1 MAIRRSDVADFVR
14 AIKRGKFVHIEFVK
28 ANGEFRKATVQF
40 GVVNPANVTAPGKGV
55 RKGVSFEDA
64 LEQGVIKFYEP
75 NKINENGTRGAYRS
89 ARIDT
94 LVSITSNG
102 VKHQII

>member
-1 MAIRRSDVADFVR
+1 MALFRKEVADFVR
-14 AIKRGKFVHIEFVK
+14 HIKKGEFAHIEFVK
-28 ANGEFRKATVQF
+28 ANGEFRKATIQL
-40 GVVNPANVTAPGKGV
+40 GVVNPANVTAPGKGI
-55 RKGVSFEDA
+55 RKGVSFEEA

-94 LVSITSNG
+94 LVSITSKG